1 MSSKKGGR
9 EGELLRV
16 ATHLFREKGYHNTS
30 MQDLASALDIQ
41 KASLYHYIE
50 SKEELLFR
58 ILDYG
63 SRLLRDR
70 VEEVRATDLP
80 PAEKLRL
87 ALENHAISIMENIDL
102 FSVFLNEYRN
112 LSPPRR
118 QQILEV
124 RRQYE
129 QAMMEILE
137 EGIASGDFRPVDVG
151 MTVKGLLGMLNWTH
165 QWFSPNG
172 PLSPQEIAATL
183 VDLALYGVMAR
194 RQEAGGRKQE
204 AGSRRQEARGRKQE
218 G

>member
-137 EGIASGDFRPVDVG
+137 EGIASGDFRSVDVK
-151 MTVKGLLGMLNWTH
+151 MAVKGLLGMLNWTH
-165 QWFSPNG
+165 QWFSPDG
-172 PLSPQEIAATL
+172 PLPPHMIAATL

-194 RQEAGGRKQE
+194 RQTCGEKS
-204 AGSRRQEARGRKQE
+204 SRT
-218 G
+218 